1 MSDPRVESCTYQ
13 EKTESENIRCM
24 YPGRPYYFCK
34 TNRRDNVCPVGLT
47 TTYDNPEP
55 KPERL
60 FISSIGDS
68 IRHFHEHHK
77 TNRWNLKD
85 RTDSYLLYYQLD
97 ILQFRYF
104 ELAMA
109 LSRVGQHKK
118 SHYAWAKHHAY
129 RTVMTDLFPYR
140 DGGGKR
146 LSDEYRSVQKNLKD
160 LIGDNE

>member
-13 EKTESENIRCM
+13 GTSESGKITCVF
-24 YPGRPYYFCK
+24 PGRPYYFCK

-47 TTYDNPEP
+47 TTYDDPEP
-55 KPERL
+55 KPERP
-60 FISSIGDS
+60 FKSSIKES
-68 IRHFHEHHK
+68 ARYFHEHHD
-77 TNRWNLKD
+77 TARWNLKD

-97 ILQFRYF
+97 TLQFRYF

-118 SHYAWAKHHAY
+118 AHYAWAKSDAY
-129 RTVMTDLFPYR
+129 RSVIHDIFPYR

-146 LSDEYRSVQKNLKD
+146 LSDEYQKVQKELAELK
-160 LIGDNE
+160 GDNE